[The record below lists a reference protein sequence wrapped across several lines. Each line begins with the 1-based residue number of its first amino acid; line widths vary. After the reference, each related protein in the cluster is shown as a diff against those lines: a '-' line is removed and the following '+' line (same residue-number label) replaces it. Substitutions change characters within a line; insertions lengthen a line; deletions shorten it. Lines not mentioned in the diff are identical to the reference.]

1 MGVGTPFTP
10 AQAGGGLIHPG
21 RGRAAPVPSLC
32 AGLAWLGWRACYQDQ
47 KALWVLG
54 ASSLPGTG
62 WDREEALSAL
72 PLAEAPRA
80 DTQGAPTPWQRP
92 SHRPDRREASG
103 ASQGS
108 FSGREGQARQWPL
121 LPETTAGSPQSQV
134 GSVPR
139 LPTQRVAPPVA
150 AA

>member
-21 RGRAAPVPSLC
+21 RGRAAPVPSLS

-47 KALWVLG
+47 QALWVLG

-92 SHRPDRREASG
+92 SHHPDRREASG

-108 FSGREGQARQWPL
+108 FSGWEGQAPGSGLFSLRPQLGVQRARWALCPVFPPREWPHL
-121 LPETTAGSPQSQV
+121 
-134 GSVPR
+134 
-139 LPTQRVAPPVA
+139 
-150 AA
+150 